1 MMNVQMVKEE
11 IAFKSDV
18 MLKGTLLV
26 PDSGKETYP
35 TIMFLPGSGKL
46 NRDGSTP
53 NGKFKFNLYKD
64 LAELCTSLGFAT
76 FRYDKRGVGES
87 EGNYHAAGLSDAL
100 KDGEAALDM
109 LAAHPKVDGSKF
121 IIMGHSEGCMVGTAL
136 NAIRP
141 AAGLVLLSGGGETL
155 KEALDRQRQL
165 LFEEMREKKG
175 IQGFIIKTF
184 NTLDKAEKQAQGT
197 YQKMIQSDKDVT
209 KTLGFIKMPAKYFR
223 EHFALDI
230 EAALAKVTCPV
241 LAINGAKD
249 FQANPEKLKRIEQF
263 VQGEHEIHVVEN
275 MDHGLK
281 EQLTPMTPSTY
292 KKDYLKTIGK
302 PIHPEAVKHLTS
314 WLQRYL

>member
-1 MMNVQMVKEE
+1 MMNAQMVKEE
-11 IAFKSDV
+11 ISFNSDV
-18 MLKGTLLV
+18 KLTGTLLI
-26 PDSGKETYP
+26 PDQGKETYP
-35 TIMFLPGSGKL
+35 AMVFLPGSGQL

-76 FRYDKRGVGES
+76 FRYDKRGIGES
-87 EGNYHAAGLSDAL
+87 EGDFHSAGLSDAL

-109 LAAHPKVDGSKF
+109 LAAHPKVDESKL
-121 IIMGHSEGCMVGTAL
+121 IIIGHSEGCMVGTAL
-136 NAIRP
+136 NTIRP

-155 KEALDRQRQL
+155 KEALDHQRQL
-165 LFEEMREKKG
+165 LYKEMREKKG
-175 IQGFIIKTF
+175 LQGFIINKF

-197 YQKMIQSDKDVT
+197 YKKMVDSDKDVT

-230 EAALAKVTCPV
+230 EKALEKVTCPV
-241 LAINGAKD
+241 LAINGTKD
-249 FQANPEKLKRIEQF
+249 FQANPEKLKRLEQF
-263 VQGEHEIHVVEN
+263 VQGEFEIHVVEN

-281 EQLTPMTPSTY
+281 EQLTPMKPSSY

-302 PIHPEAVKHLTS
+302 PIHPEAVRHLSS
-314 WLQRYL
+314 WLESNF

>member
-26 PDSGKETYP
+26 PDSEKDTYP

-109 LAAHPKVDGSKF
+109 LGAHPKVDENKL

-136 NAIRP
+136 NTIRP

-165 LFEEMREKKG
+165 LYKEMREKKG

-197 YQKMIQSDKDVT
+197 YQKMIDSDKDVT

-230 EAALAKVTCPV
+230 EAALAKVNCPV
-241 LAINGAKD
+241 LAINGSKD

-263 VQGEHEIHVVEN
+263 VQGEYEIHVVEN

-292 KKDYLKTIGK
+292 KKDYLKTIGQ
-302 PIHPEAVKHLTS
+302 PIHQETVKHLTS